1 MRLLTVLVLTGVAAF
16 AGEAEDKRLQDADVV
31 LNEIMSSGDNSI
43 PQHLLEKAE
52 CAVIVPGMK
61 KGGFIVG
68 AKFGRGFAT
77 CRLPS
82 KAGWSAPSGVR
93 IEGGSFGFQIGGAE
107 VDIIL
112 LVMNKKGMDRLT
124 SSKFTLGG
132 EASVAAGPVGRG
144 TQAQTDATMRAEILS
159 WSRSRGLFGGI
170 ALNGATLRRDTD
182 VDLKLYGGSKPV
194 LEILDGHV
202 KPPAAAAALL
212 STLNKYSSRPN
223 K

>member
-1 MRLLTVLVLTGVAAF
+1 MRLLTGLVLTAAAVF
-16 AGEAEDKRLQDADVV
+16 AGEAEDKRLQDTALV
-31 LNEIMSSGDNSI
+31 LNEIMATGDNAI

-112 LVMNKKGMDRLT
+112 LVMNKKGMERLT
-124 SSKFTLGG
+124 TSKFTLGG
-132 EASVAAGPVGRG
+132 EASVAAGPVGRD

-182 VDLKLYGGSKPV
+182 VDLELYGGSKPV

-202 KPPAAAAALL
+202 KPPAAAATLL

>member
-1 MRLLTVLVLTGVAAF
+1 MRVLFGMVLMAAVAF
-16 AGEAEDKRLQDADVV
+16 AGEAEDKRLQESADV
-31 LNEIMSSGDNSI
+31 LNEIMVSGDNSI
-43 PQHLLEKAE
+43 PQGLLEKAA
-52 CAVIVPGMK
+52 CAVVVPGMK

-77 CRLPS
+77 CR
-82 KAGWSAPSGVR
+82 KATGVGWSAPSGVR
-93 IEGGSFGFQIGGAE
+93 IEGGSVGFQIGGAE

-112 LVMNKKGMDRLT
+112 LVMNKRGMDRLT

-132 EASVAAGPVGRG
+132 EASVAAGPVGRD

-159 WSRSRGLFGGI
+159 WSRTRGVFGGI
-170 ALNGATLRRDTD
+170 ALQGATLRRDAD
-182 VDLKLYGGSKPV
+182 VDAALYGSQKTV
-194 LEILDGHV
+194 LEILDGHAA
-202 KPPAAAAALL
+202 PPAAASALL

>member
-1 MRLLTVLVLTGVAAF
+1 MRLITGLILMATAVF
-16 AGEAEDKRLQDADVV
+16 AGEAETKRLQDAATV
-31 LNEIMSSGDNSI
+31 LTEIMATGDNAI
-43 PQHLLEKAE
+43 PQHLLDKAE

-68 AKFGRGFAT
+68 AKYGRGFAT

-112 LVMNKKGMDRLT
+112 LIMNKKGMDRLT

-132 EASVAAGPVGRG
+132 EASAAAGPVGRE
-144 TQAQTDATMRAEILS
+144 TLAQTDATMRAEILS

-182 VDLKLYGGSKPV
+182 VDLALYGAEKPV
-194 LEILDGHV
+194 LQILDGHV
-202 KPPAAAAALL
+202 KAPAAARTLL

>member
-1 MRLLTVLVLTGVAAF
+1 MRSLFIVILAASAAF
-16 AGEAEDKRLQDADVV
+16 AGEAEEKRLQDASAV
-31 LNEIMSSGDNSI
+31 LTEIMATGDNAI

-68 AKFGRGFAT
+68 AKYGRGFAT
-77 CRLPS
+77 CRLAS

-112 LVMNKKGMDRLT
+112 LIMNKKGMERLT

-132 EASVAAGPVGRG
+132 EASAAAGPVGRD

-182 VDLKLYGGSKPV
+182 VDLAMYGGSKPV
-194 LEILDGHV
+194 LEILNGRV
-202 KPPAAAAALL
+202 KPPAAAQGLL

>member
-1 MRLLTVLVLTGVAAF
+1 MRLLTGAVLLAAVAL
-16 AGEAEDKRLQDADVV
+16 AGEAEDKRLQESAVV
-31 LNEIMSSGDNSI
+31 LTEIMGTGDNAI
-43 PQHLLEKAE
+43 PQNLMEKAA

-68 AKFGRGFAT
+68 AKYGRGFAT
-77 CRLPS
+77 CRKPS
-82 KAGWSAPSGVR
+82 GVGWSAPSGVR
-93 IEGGSFGFQIGGAE
+93 IEGGSVGFQIGGAE

-112 LVMNKKGMDRLT
+112 LIMNKKGMERLV

-132 EASVAAGPVGRG
+132 EASVAAGPVGRE

-159 WSRSRGLFGGI
+159 WSRSRGVFGGI
-170 ALNGATLRRDTD
+170 ALQGATLRRDTD
-182 VDLKLYGGSKPV
+182 VDRALYGVEKPV

-202 KPPAAAAALL
+202 SPPKAASQLL